1 MVFGREGSTRRD
13 IGASALKVLHRKS
26 LQNQPESSG
35 LSPFLLDIF
44 IKLPVLYFF
53 HFFNSL
59 KELIKKSELTIK
71 DSFIKVPYNHQ
82 IIL

>member
-1 MVFGREGSTRRD
+1 MVFGREGSTRPD
-13 IGASALKVLHRKS
+13 IGVSAPKVLQRKS
-26 LQNQPESSG
+26 LQNQPESSR

-53 HFFNSL
+53 HLFNSL

-71 DSFIKVPYNHQ
+71 DSFINVLYNH
-82 IIL
+82 